1 MRSLLNNVS
10 FAFSW
15 IDKKSLHSAYCHKVT
30 EKVNRIIIQSI
41 LMCILKKFVKKTQGK
56 DKQAKTSL
64 MDRDFSGAQF
74 YLHSQKSAKNEN
86 LRPIEGQMETLFFVL
101 FCLLRT
107 CSFHILPIY
116 NENFCNEAFV
126 EPGSCLKVVWISEII
141 CLTKDNFQIQTY
153 SSKDFHKSMLKSWN
167 FAKITSATDALIII
181 CWKLSKEIFLKTPPD
196 RSFC

>member
-15 IDKKSLHSAYCHKVT
+15 IDKKWLHSAYCDKVT
-30 EKVNRIIIQSI
+30 EKVNRIIIQII
-41 LMCILKKFVKKTQGK
+41 LMCILKKLVKKTQDK

-74 YLHSQKSAKNEN
+74 YLHCQKSAKNEN

-107 CSFHILPIY
+107 CSCLILPISI
-116 NENFCNEAFV
+116 ENFCNEAFL

-141 CLTKDNFQIQTY
+141 CLTKDNFQIQTH